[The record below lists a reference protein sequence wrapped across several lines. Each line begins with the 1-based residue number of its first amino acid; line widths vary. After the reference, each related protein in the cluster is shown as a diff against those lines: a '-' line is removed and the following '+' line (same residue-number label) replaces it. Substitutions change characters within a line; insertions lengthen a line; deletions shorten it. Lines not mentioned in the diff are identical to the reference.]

1 MLQEGGEVIK
11 KSSIRPARPTSVA
24 SLIGLVFML
33 LFGIGFAV
41 LIGSVLHENEAP
53 LIMSFVFL
61 LFIIGWIG
69 IVIYML
75 VYHIRNIKK
84 PGGLP
89 LFEVQSD
96 ADSGADSAEPGFA
109 RKLRDLEQLK
119 TDGLINQEE
128 YSRKRSEILA
138 EKW

>member
-1 MLQEGGEVIK
+1 MVK
-11 KSSIRPARPTSVA
+11 RKSSIRPARPTSVA
-24 SLIGLVFML
+24 SLIALVFML
-33 LFGIGFAV
+33 FFGIGFTV
-41 LIGSVLHENEAP
+41 LIGNVLHENEAP
-53 LIMSFVFL
+53 LAMSFVFL
-61 LFIIGWIG
+61 LFMIGWIG
-69 IVIYML
+69 IALYML
-75 VYHIRNIKK
+75 VYHVRNIKR
-84 PGGLP
+84 PEGLP

-96 ADSGADSAEPGFA
+96 AVSGEAGSEPDFA